1 MKRRS
6 FLTFVSLLATIL
18 LVSILLVSTPAFAG
32 STPKSDAELA
42 IDRIIANE
50 RALSTTMRSY
60 SPMVETYLQRM
71 QPDSTMGFLP
81 AEDHYFLGRV
91 QFQQAKEE
99 FYLDKRLVERMAGS
113 FSKLYSLSPVGFSAM
128 IFVDRPGF
136 ERRNYQLR
144 YTHSEFLGEV
154 RCLVFEVS
162 PRRDKDKDRNVPRFK
177 GAIWVEDA
185 GYNIVRFN
193 GSYGTFHIDS
203 WRMNLK
209 DGVWL
214 PAVVYSEEF
223 DSNKPQQQ
231 NPRLKAQTRIWGY
244 NLGPRRESEFAE
256 IVVDPAA
263 AKDLSENPDQS
274 PLDIQRSWQRR
285 AEDNVI
291 VKLEELGL
299 VVPEGEVD
307 KVLQTVITNLE
318 VTNQIVLDPEVR
330 CRIIPTTPI
339 EVATIGHTI
348 LISRGLLDALP
359 NEAALAVVLAHAL
372 AHAALGHDLDSS
384 FAFNDRLV
392 VPSLQQLPLFDFK
405 HSPEQEREAEALGL
419 KILANSPYK
428 DSLSEAGLFL
438 KALARYGRKIPNLT
452 KANLGESLVTDNR
465 VTFMSPIADA
475 APALE
480 LDNPQQI
487 AALPLGSRVKLDPW
501 AGQLKFVKARPPRI
515 FSAKDKLAL
524 EVTPFSPYLVRLKA
538 GGTMTGTAPDPNH
551 DR

>member
-1 MKRRS
+1 MMRRS
-6 FLTFVSLLATIL
+6 LLIVFTMLA
-18 LVSILLVSTPAFAG
+18 SSPAFAG
-32 STPKSDAELA
+32 PPKSNPEQA

-71 QPDSTMGFLP
+71 QPDAIMGFTP
-81 AEDHYFLGRV
+81 SEDHYFLGRV
-91 QFQQAKEE
+91 QLQQAKEE

-128 IFVDRPGF
+128 IFVDRTGF
-136 ERRNYQLR
+136 DRKNYEIR
-144 YTHSEFLGEV
+144 YMQAEFLGEV
-154 RCLVFEVS
+154 KCLVFEVS
-162 PRRDKDKDRNVPRFK
+162 PRKNKDRSVPRFK
-177 GAIWVEDA
+177 GAIWVEDG

-203 WRMNLK
+203 WRMNLRN
-209 DGVWL
+209 GLWL

-223 DSNKPQQQ
+223 DSNKPQTQS
-231 NPRLKAQTRIWGY
+231 PRLKAQTRIWGY
-244 NLGPRRESEFAE
+244 NLGPRRESEFAQ
-256 IVVDPAA
+256 IVIDPEV

-274 PLDIQRSWQRR
+274 PLDIQRAWQRR

-291 VKLEELGL
+291 IKLEELGL

-307 KVLQTVITNLE
+307 KVLQTVINNLE
-318 VTNQIVLDPEVR
+318 VTNRIVLDPEVR

-348 LISRGLLDALP
+348 LVSRGLLDALP
-359 NEAALAVVLAHAL
+359 NEAALAVILAHAL

-384 FAFNDRLV
+384 FAFNDRMV

-405 HSPEQEREAEALGL
+405 HTPEQESEADVLGL

-428 DSLSEAGLFL
+428 DNLAEAGLFL
-438 KALARYGRKIPNLT
+438 KAVAKYERKIPNLT
-452 KANLGESLVTDNR
+452 KANLGESLVNDNR
-465 VTFMSPIADA
+465 ISFMSAVADA
-475 APALE
+475 APPLE
-480 LDNPQQI
+480 LDNPLQI
-487 AALPLGSRVKLDPW
+487 VALPLGSRVKLDPW
-501 AGQLKFVKARPPRI
+501 AGELRFVKARPPRI
-515 FSAKDKLAL
+515 YSAKDKLAL
-524 EVTPFSPYLVRLKA
+524 EVTPFSPYLVRVKPA
-538 GGTMTGTAPDPNH
+538 GTLTQSLQNSVQ

>member
-1 MKRRS
+1 MTRRS
-6 FLTFVSLLATIL
+6 LFLMVVTLLASL
-18 LVSILLVSTPAFAG
+18 PVFGGEP
-32 STPKSDAELA
+32 PKFNPDQA
-42 IDRIIANE
+42 IDRILANE
-50 RALSTTMRSY
+50 HTLATTMRGY
-60 SPMVETYLQRM
+60 SPMVETYLQHM
-71 QPDSTMGFLP
+71 QPDATLGFVP
-81 AEDHYFLGRV
+81 AEDRYFLGRV

-99 FYLDKRLVERMAGS
+99 FYLDKRLVERMAGA
-113 FSKLYSLSPVGFSAM
+113 FSKLYSLSPVGFSSM

-136 ERRNYQLR
+136 DRKNYQLR
-144 YTHSEFLGEV
+144 YMQREFLGEI

-162 PRRDKDKDRNVPRFK
+162 PRKTKEKDQAHRFK
-177 GAIWVEDA
+177 GAIWVEDD

-203 WRMNLK
+203 WRMNLRE
-209 DGVWL
+209 GVWL
-214 PAVVYSEEF
+214 PSVVYSEEF
-223 DSNKPQQQ
+223 DSNKPQTGT
-231 NPRLKAQTRIWGY
+231 PRLKAQTRIWGY

-256 IVVDPAA
+256 ITVDADT
-263 AKDLSENPDQS
+263 AKDSSENPDQS

-291 VKLEELGL
+291 EKLEELGL

-307 KVLQTVITNLE
+307 KVLETVINNLE
-318 VTNQIVLDPEVR
+318 VTNKIVLDPEVR

-348 LISRGLLDALP
+348 LVSRGLLDALP
-359 NEAALAVVLAHAL
+359 NEAALAVVLSHAL

-392 VPSLQQLPLFDFK
+392 VPSLKQLPLFDFK
-405 HSPEQEREAEALGL
+405 HSPDQEMEADVLGQ

-428 DSLSEAGLFL
+428 DSLTEAGLFL
-438 KALARYGRKIPNLT
+438 KALAKYERKVPNLA
-452 KANLGESLVTDNR
+452 KATLGESLVSDGR
-465 VTFMSPIADA
+465 VSFMTAVADA

-487 AALPLGSRVKLDPW
+487 VALPLGSRVKLDPW

-515 FSAKDKLAL
+515 YSAKDKLAL
-524 EVTPFSPYLVRLKA
+524 EVTPFSPYLVRLKTP
-538 GGTMTGTAPDPNH
+538 GTTTGTAQSAVQ

>member
-1 MKRRS
+1 MTRRF
-6 FLTFVSLLATIL
+6 FLTVVSLLA
-18 LVSILLVSTPAFAG
+18 STPVFAG
-32 STPKSDAELA
+32 TLKSNPDQA

-50 RALSTTMRSY
+50 RSLSTTMRSY

-71 QPDSTMGFLP
+71 QPDATMGFVP
-81 AEDHYFLGRV
+81 SEDHYFLGRV

-113 FSKLYSLSPVGFSAM
+113 FSKLYSLSPVGFSVM
-128 IFVDRPGF
+128 IFVDRTGF
-136 ERRNYQLR
+136 DRKNYDLR
-144 YTHSEFLGEV
+144 YMQNEFLGEV

-162 PRRDKDKDRNVPRFK
+162 PHKEKDRNATRFK
-177 GAIWVEDA
+177 GAIWVEDNDF
-185 GYNIVRFN
+185 NIVRFN

-203 WRMNLK
+203 WRMNLRA
-209 DGVWL
+209 GVWL

-223 DSNKPQQQ
+223 DSNKPQTQ

-256 IVVDPAA
+256 IVVDPEA
-263 AKDLSENPDQS
+263 AKDLTENPDQS
-274 PLDIQRSWQRR
+274 PLEIQRSWQRR

-291 VKLEELGL
+291 IKLEELGL
-299 VVPEGEVD
+299 IVPEGEVD

-318 VTNQIVLDPEVR
+318 VTNKIVLDPEVR

-348 LISRGLLDALP
+348 LVSRGLLDALP
-359 NEAALAVVLAHAL
+359 NEAALAVILAHAL

-384 FAFNDRLV
+384 FAFNDRMV
-392 VPSLQQLPLFDFK
+392 VPSLRQLPLFDFK
-405 HSPEQEREAEALGL
+405 HNAEQEREADELGL

-428 DSLSEAGLFL
+428 DNLAEAGLFL
-438 KALARYGRKIPNLT
+438 KAVAKYGRKVPNLT
-452 KANLGESLVTDNR
+452 RANLGESLVTDNR
-465 VTFMSPIADA
+465 ISFMSQVADA

-487 AALPLGSRVKLDPW
+487 VALPLGSRVKLDPW

-515 FSAKDKLAL
+515 YSAKDKLAL
-524 EVTPFSPYLVRLKA
+524 EVTPFSPYLVRLKPA
-538 GGTMTGTAPDPNH
+538 GTMTGTLQNSVQ

>member
-1 MKRRS
+1 MTRH
-6 FLTFVSLLATIL
+6 FFFTVVTLL
-18 LVSILLVSTPAFAG
+18 STSQIFAAA
-32 STPKSDAELA
+32 TPKSNPDQA
-42 IDRIIANE
+42 IDHIIANE

-60 SPMVETYLQRM
+60 SPMVETYLQHM
-71 QPDSTMGFLP
+71 QPDATMGFVP
-81 AEDHYFLGRV
+81 ADDHYFLGRV

-99 FYLDKRLVERMAGS
+99 FYLDKRLVDRMAGS
-113 FSKLYSLSPVGFSAM
+113 FSKFYSLSPVGFSAM
-128 IFVDRPGF
+128 IFVDRTGF
-136 ERRNYQLR
+136 DRKNYQLR
-144 YTHSEFLGEV
+144 YMQSEFLGEI

-162 PRRDKDKDRNVPRFK
+162 PRKDKARNALRFK
-177 GAIWVEDA
+177 GAIWVEDS

-203 WRMNLK
+203 WRMNLR

-223 DSNKPQQQ
+223 DSNKPQTR

-244 NLGPRRESEFAE
+244 SLGPRRESEFAE
-256 IVVDPAA
+256 IVVDPSS
-263 AKDLSENPDQS
+263 AKDLSESPDQS
-274 PLDIQRSWQRR
+274 PLEIQRSWQRR
-285 AEDNVI
+285 AEDNVVI
-291 VKLEELGL
+291 KLEELGL

-307 KVLQTVITNLE
+307 TVLQTVITNLE
-318 VTNQIVLDPEVR
+318 VTNGLVLDPEVR

-348 LISRGLLDALP
+348 LVSRGLLDALP
-359 NEAALAVVLAHAL
+359 NEAALAVVLSHAL
-372 AHAALGHDLDSS
+372 AHAVLGHDLDSS
-384 FAFNDRLV
+384 FAFNDRMV

-405 HSPEQEREAEALGL
+405 HSPDQEREAEALAL
-419 KILANSPYK
+419 KLLSNSPYK

-438 KALARYGRKIPNLT
+438 KALARYGRKVPNLT
-452 KANLGESLVTDNR
+452 KATLGECLVVDNR

-475 APALE
+475 APELE

-487 AALPLGSRVKLDPW
+487 VALPLGSRVKLDPW

-515 FSAKDKLAL
+515 YSAKDKLAL
-524 EVTPFSPYLVRLKA
+524 EVTPFSPYLVRVKPA
-538 GGTMTGTAPDPNH
+538 GLTAGTQ

>member
-1 MKRRS
+1 MM
-6 FLTFVSLLATIL
+6 VSLLAS
-18 LVSILLVSTPAFAG
+18 VQVVAG
-32 STPKSDAELA
+32 GTPKSNPEQA

-71 QPDSTMGFLP
+71 QPDATMGFVP

-113 FSKLYSLSPVGFSAM
+113 FAKLYSLSPVGFSAM
-128 IFVDRPGF
+128 IFVDRTGF
-136 ERRNYQLR
+136 DRKNYQLHYLR
-144 YTHSEFLGEV
+144 SEFLGEV
-154 RCLVFEVS
+154 RCLVFEVN
-162 PRRDKDKDRNVPRFK
+162 PRRDQGRNVPRFK
-177 GAIWVEDA
+177 GAIWVED
-185 GYNIVRFN
+185 GSYNIVRFN

-203 WRMNLK
+203 WRMNLRE
-209 DGVWL
+209 GVWL

-223 DSNKPQQQ
+223 DSNKPQME

-263 AKDLSENPDQS
+263 AQDLSENPDQS
-274 PLDIQRSWQRR
+274 PLEIQRSWQRR

-291 VKLEELGL
+291 IKLEELGL

-318 VTNQIVLDPEVR
+318 VTNKIVLDPEVR

-348 LISRGLLDALP
+348 LVSRGLLDALP
-359 NEAALAVVLAHAL
+359 NEAALAVILAHAL

-384 FAFNDRLV
+384 FAFNDRMV

-405 HSPEQEREAEALGL
+405 HTPEQEREAEAVGL
-419 KILANSPYK
+419 KFLANSPYK
-428 DSLSEAGLFL
+428 DNLAEAGLFL
-438 KALARYGRKIPNLT
+438 KALAKYERKVPNLT

-465 VTFMSPIADA
+465 VSFMSPVADS

-487 AALPLGSRVKLDPW
+487 VALPLGSRVKLDPW

-515 FSAKDKLAL
+515 YSAKDKLAL
-524 EVTPFSPYLVRLKA
+524 EVTPFSPYLVRLKPTATA
-538 GGTMTGTAPDPNH
+538 GTLQDPMQ

>member
-1 MKRRS
+1 MKRIFVLAIV
-6 FLTFVSLLATIL
+6 FLLTSAPLLSGGTL
-18 LVSILLVSTPAFAG
+18 
-32 STPKSDAELA
+32 KSNPELS
-42 IDRIIANE
+42 IDRIVANE
-50 RALSTTMRSY
+50 RALSATLRDY

-71 QPDSTMGFLP
+71 QPDSTLGLVP

-91 QFQQAKEE
+91 QFQQGKEE
-99 FYLDKRLVERMAGS
+99 FFLDKRLVERMAGS
-113 FSKLYSLSPVGFSAM
+113 FSKLYSLSPVGFSSM
-128 IFVDRPGF
+128 IFVDRSGF
-136 ERRNYQLR
+136 DRKNYQLR
-144 YTHSEFLGEV
+144 YMQSEFLGEV
-154 RCLVFEVS
+154 RCLVFEVR
-162 PRRDKDKDRNVPRFK
+162 PRKDQSSRFK
-177 GAIWVEDA
+177 GAIWVEDD
-185 GYNIVRFN
+185 GYHIVRFN
-193 GSYGTFHIDS
+193 GSYGTFHVDS
-203 WRMNLK
+203 WRMNLRE
-209 DGVWL
+209 GVWL

-223 DSNKPQQQ
+223 DSTKPQVR

-256 IVVDPAA
+256 IVVDPSA

-330 CRIIPTTPI
+330 CRIIPTTPV

-384 FAFNDRLV
+384 FAFNDRMV
-392 VPSLQQLPLFDFK
+392 VPSLRQLPLFGFK
-405 HSPEQEREAEALGL
+405 HTAEQEGEADALGV
-419 KILANSPYK
+419 KILSHSPYK
-428 DSLSEAGLFL
+428 DNLAEAGLFL
-438 KALARYGRKIPNLT
+438 KVVAKYGRKVPNLI
-452 KANLGESLVTDNR
+452 KANLGESLVVDNHIA
-465 VTFMSPIADA
+465 FMSSIADS

-480 LDNPQQI
+480 MDNPQQI
-487 AALPLGSRVKLDPW
+487 VALPLGSRVKLDPW

-515 FSAKDKLAL
+515 YSAKDKLAL
-524 EVTPFSPYLVRLKA
+524 EVTPFSPYLVRLKPA
-538 GGTMTGTAPDPNH
+538 GTPAGSRAELK
-551 DR
+551 

>member
-1 MKRRS
+1 M
-6 FLTFVSLLATIL
+6 
-18 LVSILLVSTPAFAG
+18 FAG
-32 STPKSDAELA
+32 GTAKFNPELA

-50 RALSTTMRSY
+50 RALGATMRSF

-71 QPDSTMGFLP
+71 QPDSSLGFVP
-81 AEDHYFLGRV
+81 AEDRYFLGRV

-113 FSKLYSLSPVGFSAM
+113 FSKLYSLSPVGFSSM
-128 IFVDRPGF
+128 IFVDRTGF
-136 ERRNYQLR
+136 DRKNYNLR
-144 YTHSEFLGEV
+144 FMQSEFLGEV

-162 PRRDKDKDRNVPRFK
+162 PRKDRQADRFK
-177 GAIWVEDA
+177 GAIWVEDS

-203 WRMNLK
+203 WRMNLRA
-209 DGVWL
+209 GMWL

-223 DSNKPQQQ
+223 DSNKPQAG

-256 IVVDPAA
+256 IVVDPEAA
-263 AKDLSENPDQS
+263 RDLSENPDQS
-274 PLDIQRSWQRR
+274 PLEIQRSWQRR
-285 AEDNVI
+285 AEDNVVI
-291 VKLEELGL
+291 KLEELGL
-299 VVPEGEVD
+299 IVPEGEVD

-318 VTNQIVLDPEVR
+318 VTNKIVLDPEVR
-330 CRIIPTTPI
+330 CRIMPTTPV

-348 LISRGLLDALP
+348 LVSRGLVDALP
-359 NEAALAVVLAHAL
+359 NEAALAAILAHAL
-372 AHAALGHDLDSS
+372 AHAALGHDIDSS

-392 VPSLQQLPLFDFK
+392 VPSFQQLPRFDFK
-405 HSPEQEREAEALGL
+405 HSPEQENEADALGL

-438 KALARYGRKIPNLT
+438 KALAKYGRKVPNLT

-465 VTFMSPIADA
+465 NSFMRAVADG

-487 AALPLGSRVKLDPW
+487 VALPLGSRVKLDPW

-515 FSAKDKLAL
+515 YSAKDKLAL
-524 EVTPFSPYLVRLKA
+524 EVTPFSPYLVRLKPVPSA
-538 GGTMTGTAPDPNH
+538 SGTVPDAMQN
-551 DR
+551 R

>member
-1 MKRRS
+1 MTRRS
-6 FLTFVSLLATIL
+6 FLTAVTLLASVHAL
-18 LVSILLVSTPAFAG
+18 AG
-32 STPKSDAELA
+32 GTPKSSPEQA
-42 IDRIIANE
+42 IEQIIANE

-71 QPDSTMGFLP
+71 QPDTTMGFLP

-99 FYLDKRLVERMAGS
+99 FYLDKRLVEPMAGS

-128 IFVDRPGF
+128 IFVDRSGF
-136 ERRNYQLR
+136 DRKNYQLR
-144 YTHSEFLGEV
+144 YTYSEFLGEV

-162 PRRDKDKDRNVPRFK
+162 SRKERNVPRFK
-177 GAIWVEDA
+177 GAIWVEDG

-203 WRMNLK
+203 WRMNLRE
-209 DGVWL
+209 GLWL
-214 PAVVYSEEF
+214 PSVVYSEEF

-244 NLGPRRESEFAE
+244 SLATPRESEFAE
-256 IVVDPAA
+256 IVVDPQV
-263 AKDLSENPDQS
+263 AKDLSDSPDQS

-291 VKLEELGL
+291 IKLEELGL

-307 KVLQTVITNLE
+307 KVLQTVINNLE
-318 VTNQIVLDPEVR
+318 ITNKIVLDPEVR

-348 LISRGLLDALP
+348 LVSRGLLDALP
-359 NEAALAVVLAHAL
+359 NEAALAVILAHAL
-372 AHAALGHDLDSS
+372 AHAALGHDLDST
-384 FAFNDRLV
+384 FAFNDRMV

-405 HSPEQEREAEALGL
+405 HTPEQEREAESLGL
-419 KILANSPYK
+419 KLLANSPYK
-428 DSLSEAGLFL
+428 DNLAEAGLFL
-438 KALARYGRKIPNLT
+438 KALAKYERKVPNLT
-452 KANLGESLVTDNR
+452 KANLGESLVTDNQ
-465 VTFMSPIADA
+465 VTFMRPIADA

-487 AALPLGSRVKLDPW
+487 VALPLGSRVKLDPW

-515 FSAKDKLAL
+515 YSAKDKLAL
-524 EVTPFSPYLVRLKA
+524 EVTPFSPYLVRMKPAATKA
-538 GGTMTGTAPDPNH
+538 TAQNAIQ

>member
-1 MKRRS
+1 MNWRS
-6 FLTFVSLLATIL
+6 FFVVATLLTSTHALAGNI
-18 LVSILLVSTPAFAG
+18 
-32 STPKSDAELA
+32 PKFNPEQA
-42 IDRIIANE
+42 IDGIMANE

-60 SPMVETYLQRM
+60 SPMVETYLQHM
-71 QPDSTMGFLP
+71 QPDATLGFVP
-81 AEDHYFLGRV
+81 VEDHYFLGRV

-113 FSKLYSLSPVGFSAM
+113 FSNLYSLSPVGFSAM
-128 IFVDRPGF
+128 IFVDRTGF
-136 ERRNYQLR
+136 DRKNYQLR
-144 YTHSEFLGEV
+144 YMQNEFLGEV

-162 PRRDKDKDRNVPRFK
+162 PRKEKDKEKDRNVPRFK
-177 GAIWVEDA
+177 GAIWVEDS
-185 GYNIVRFN
+185 GYSIVRFN

-203 WRMNLK
+203 WRMNLR

-223 DSNKPQQQ
+223 DSNKPQTQ

-244 NLGPRRESEFAE
+244 NLGPRRESELTE

-263 AKDLSENPDQS
+263 AKDSSDNPDQS

-291 VKLEELGL
+291 IKLEELGL

-318 VTNQIVLDPEVR
+318 VTNKIDLDPEVR

-348 LISRGLLDALP
+348 LVSRGLLDALP

-384 FAFNDRLV
+384 FAFNDRMV

-405 HSPEQEREAEALGL
+405 HSPEQEREAEELGL
-419 KILANSPYK
+419 KFLANSPYK
-428 DSLSEAGLFL
+428 DNLAEAGLFL
-438 KALARYGRKIPNLT
+438 KTLARYGRKIPNLT

-465 VTFMSPIADA
+465 VSFMSEIADA

-515 FSAKDKLAL
+515 YSAKDKLAL
-524 EVTPFSPYLVRLKA
+524 EVTPFSPYLVRLKPVLA
-538 GGTMTGTAPDPNH
+538 AKEPEPVQ

>member
-1 MKRRS
+1 MSRYYILAFVILIA
-6 FLTFVSLLATIL
+6 FL
-18 LVSILLVSTPAFAG
+18 PAVAG
-32 STPKSDAELA
+32 TTPKSNPDQA

-50 RALSTTMRSY
+50 RALSTTMRNY

-71 QPDSTMGFLP
+71 QPDASLGFVP
-81 AEDHYFLGRV
+81 SEDRYFLGRV

-113 FSKLYSLSPVGFSAM
+113 FAKLYSLSPVGFSSM
-128 IFVDRPGF
+128 IFVDRTGF
-136 ERRNYQLR
+136 DRKNYQLR
-144 YTHSEFLGEV
+144 YMQSEFLGEI
-154 RCLVFEVS
+154 RCLIFEVS
-162 PRRDKDKDRNVPRFK
+162 PRKEKNKNAGRFK

-203 WRMNLK
+203 WRMNLRP
-209 DGVWL
+209 GVWL

-223 DSNKPQQQ
+223 DSNKPQTQ

-244 NLGPRRESEFAE
+244 NLGPRRESEFTE
-256 IVVDPAA
+256 IVVDPET
-263 AKDLSENPDQS
+263 AKDSSENPDQS

-291 VKLEELGL
+291 IKLEELGL
-299 VVPEGEVD
+299 IVPEGEVD
-307 KVLQTVITNLE
+307 KVLQTVINNLE

-348 LISRGLLDALP
+348 LVSRGLLDALP
-359 NEAALAVVLAHAL
+359 NEAALAVILAHAL
-372 AHAALGHDLDSS
+372 AHAALGHDLDST
-384 FAFNDRLV
+384 FAFNDRMV

-405 HSPEQEREAEALGL
+405 HTAEQEREADAVGL
-419 KILANSPYK
+419 KFLANSPYK
-428 DSLSEAGLFL
+428 DNLVEAGLFL
-438 KALARYGRKIPNLT
+438 KALARYDRKLPNLT
-452 KANLGESLVTDNR
+452 RANLGESLVTENH
-465 VTFMSPIADA
+465 VSFMTAVADA

-480 LDNPQQI
+480 PDNPQQI
-487 AALPLGSRVKLDPW
+487 VALPLGSRVKLDPW

-515 FSAKDKLAL
+515 YSPKDKLAL
-524 EVTPFSPYLVRLKA
+524 EVTPFSPYLVRLKPA
-538 GGTMTGTAPDPNH
+538 GTTADVPDTTQ

>member
-1 MKRRS
+1 MKRIS
-6 FLTFVSLLATIL
+6 ILTLFVLLASFQAL
-18 LVSILLVSTPAFAG
+18 AG
-32 STPKSDAELA
+32 SAPTGPQQAV
-42 IDRIIANE
+42 DRIMANE
-50 RALSTTMRSY
+50 RALSATMRNY
-60 SPMVETYLQRM
+60 SPMVETYLQHM
-71 QPDSTMGFLP
+71 QPDSAMGFLP

-128 IFVDRPGF
+128 IFVDRSGF
-136 ERRNYQLR
+136 DRKNYQLR

-154 RCLVFEVS
+154 RCLVFEVT
-162 PRRDKDKDRNVPRFK
+162 PRKDKNRNMPRFK
-177 GAIWVEDA
+177 GAIWVEDG

-203 WRMNLK
+203 WRMNLQE
-209 DGVWL
+209 GIWL

-223 DSNKPQQQ
+223 DSFKPQQQ

-244 NLGPRRESEFAE
+244 NLGMRRESEFAE
-256 IVVDPAA
+256 ITVDPEA
-263 AKDLSENPDQS
+263 AKDSSENPDQS

-291 VKLEELGL
+291 IKLEELGL

-307 KVLQTVITNLE
+307 KVVQTVINNLE
-318 VTNQIVLDPEVR
+318 LTNRIVLDPEIR
-330 CRIIPTTPI
+330 CRIIATAPI
-339 EVATIGHTI
+339 EVATIGHTV
-348 LISRGLLDALP
+348 LVSRGLLDALP
-359 NEAALAVVLAHAL
+359 NEAALAVILAHAL

-384 FAFNDRLV
+384 FAFNDRMV

-405 HSPEQEREAEALGL
+405 HTPEQEREAEALGL
-419 KILANSPYK
+419 KFLANSPYK
-428 DSLSEAGLFL
+428 DNLAEAGLFL
-438 KALARYGRKIPNLT
+438 KALAKYERKVPNLT
-452 KANLGESLVTDNR
+452 KANLGESLVADNR
-465 VTFMSPIADA
+465 VAFMSPIADA

-480 LDNPQQI
+480 LDDPQQI
-487 AALPLGSRVKLDPW
+487 VALPLGSRVKLDPW
-501 AGQLKFVKARPPRI
+501 AGQLKFVKAHPPRI

-524 EVTPFSPYLVRLKA
+524 EVTPFSPYLVRLKPA
-538 GGTMTGTAPDPNH
+538 AVPGTVQNSMQ